1 MANGIAR
8 TRVRVKGTGIYAGD
22 LRPTYDA
29 ASQGRTRRHWRAP
42 EIGPN
47 AALQFELTQL
57 RNRSRDQV
65 RQNVYASRASDA
77 LVSNIVG
84 TGIKPLPKV
93 EDQDLNRAL
102 RALWLDFVP
111 EADAA
116 GELDLYGLQ
125 AQIVRSWFEGG
136 ECFVRR
142 RLRRPSDGL
151 AVPMQLQVLES
162 EHLPA
167 EKNEIAESGNV
178 IRHGIEF
185 DAIGRRVAYHLYRTH
200 PGDRDGF
207 ELLAGRNDTPG
218 LTTRV
223 PAEEVLHIY
232 LPTRPGQKRG
242 EPWLTQALLAL
253 RDLDEWNSAELQRQ
267 KAGAMFLGHIKKVA
281 EEGVQVGDQDAD
293 ATDDAES
300 DAIEVQTLEPLT
312 ITELD
317 EGEDVTWSDP
327 PEVGG
332 NYEVFLRQQLRS
344 IAQSV
349 GVLYEQLTGDYA
361 QINDR
366 TYRAAHNEVRRQVE
380 MLQQQIV
387 IPQLCRPVWRWWFG
401 SARASGALPL
411 PSGVTP
417 REAARVGWVPHAFR
431 HIHPLQDAQ
440 TERTRI
446 RNGTRSRHAV
456 ALESGEDVE
465 DIDAQIAAD
474 NKRADGMGLVFDTD
488 PRKVSNAG
496 LTQARPADNEL
507 PETSPGDGGQENEQ
521 QQ

>member
-1 MANGIAR
+1 
-8 TRVRVKGTGIYAGD
+8 VKGTGIYASD
-22 LRPTYDA
+22 LRPSYDA
-29 ASQGRTRRHWRAP
+29 AGHGRTRRHWRAP

-47 AALQFELTQL
+47 AALEFNLTHL
-57 RNRSRDQV
+57 RNRSRDQI
-65 RQNVYASRASDA
+65 RQNAYASRASDA
-77 LVSNIVG
+77 FVTNLVG

-93 EDQDLNRAL
+93 EDETLNRQI
-102 RALWLDFVP
+102 RELWSDFVP

-125 AQIVRSWFEGG
+125 AQIIRSWFEGG

-142 RLRRPSDGL
+142 RMRRPSDGL

-167 EKNEIAESGNV
+167 EKNEIAQNGNV

-185 DAIGRRVAYHLYRTH
+185 DAIGRRVAYHLYRVH
-200 PGDRDGF
+200 PGDRSGW
-207 ELLAGRNDTPG
+207 ELLRSGPEAIPD

-223 PAEEVLHIY
+223 PADEVLHVF

-267 KAGAMFLGHIKKVA
+267 KAGAMFLGHIKKVSD
-281 EEGVQVGDQDAD
+281 EGVAMGDQDEH
-293 ATDDAES
+293 ATDQAES
-300 DAIEVQTLEPLT
+300 YAIDVQTLEPLT
-312 ITELD
+312 MTELE
-317 EGEDVTWSDP
+317 EGEDVTWSEP

-332 NYEVFLRQQLRS
+332 NYDTFLRSQLRS

-380 MLQQQIV
+380 MLQQNVIV
-387 IPQLCRPVWRWWFG
+387 PQVCRPTWRWWYG
-401 SARASGALPL
+401 TARMAGALTL
-411 PSGVTP
+411 PRGVSD
-417 REAARVGWVPHAFR
+417 REARRVAWVPHGFR
-431 HIHPLQDAQ
+431 HIHPLQDVQA
-440 TERTRI
+440 EKLRV
-446 RNGTRSRHAV
+446 RSGFKSRAAV
-456 ALESGEDVE
+456 ALDGGEDVE
-465 DIDAQIAAD
+465 DIDTQIARD
-474 NKRADGMGLVFDTD
+474 NQRADEQGLVFDTD
-488 PRKVSNAG
+488 PRRTAQSG
-496 LTQARPADNEL
+496 TTQAE
-507 PETSPGDGGQENEQ
+507 PEQYEYPDQNPSE
-521 QQ
+521 